1 MNAISV
7 LVLLVILAAAVVC
20 DIRMRKIPNRLI
32 VAGLLLGFGGAM
44 LPGGLGAME
53 ALSGFGI
60 GFGVFLPL
68 YMLRVLCAGDVKL
81 MAVVGAFLGTGATLG
96 AMLFGLAAGGVIAV
110 GYGLYLGRLGAIL
123 GNIRDLLYHSI
134 LSLAGGHLPQ
144 AGLPPGQ
151 GTRLPYSLA
160 IASGVAIFVALRYQ
174 HIGSIG

>member
-1 MNAISV
+1 MNTISV
-7 LVLLVILAAAVVC
+7 LVLLVILVAAAVC

-32 VAGLLLGFGGAM
+32 VTGLVLGFGGAL
-44 LPGGLGAME
+44 LPDGLGALQ

-60 GFGVFLPL
+60 GFGVFLPM
-68 YMLRVLCAGDVKL
+68 YMLRVLGAGDVKL

-96 AMLFGLAAGGVIAV
+96 AMLAGLVAGGVIAV

-123 GNIRDLLYHSI
+123 ANTRDLLYHSI

-144 AGLPPGQ
+144 AVPPAGQ
-151 GTRLPYSLA
+151 AARLPYSLA

-174 HIGSIG
+174 HSGSIG